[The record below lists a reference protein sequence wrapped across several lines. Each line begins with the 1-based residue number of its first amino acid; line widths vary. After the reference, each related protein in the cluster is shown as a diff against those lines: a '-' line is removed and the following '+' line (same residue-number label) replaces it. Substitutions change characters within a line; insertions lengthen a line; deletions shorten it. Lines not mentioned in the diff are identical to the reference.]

1 MKYVM
6 LVFEED
12 VHPSTG
18 EMTDDRFI
26 RRFQRYPEFRRQLE
40 SSVAVQMTLTPEDEA
55 ELMRRLKAEGRA

>member
-1 MKYVM
+1 MRYVL
-6 LVFEED
+6 LVFQDD
-12 VHPSTG
+12 VHPPTG

-40 SSVAVQMTLTPEDEA
+40 SSVAVQINLGPEEEA